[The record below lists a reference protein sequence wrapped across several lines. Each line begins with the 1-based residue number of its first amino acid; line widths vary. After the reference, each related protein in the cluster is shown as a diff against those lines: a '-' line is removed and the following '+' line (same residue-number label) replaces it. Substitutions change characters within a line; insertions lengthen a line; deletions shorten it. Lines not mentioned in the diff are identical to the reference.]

1 MINSS
6 KKRKDFINP
15 ENAASFIPILIS
27 SFISILLTIFFVFP
41 QYIKSNKVNLELNG
55 LIKKKNELE
64 NLKSR
69 YKKTNQEFE
78 NLTNEKVKIIEL
90 ISGTSNLDTL
100 LAKFGEIGN
109 DNNIEFISII
119 PKKIEAFVPI
129 KSSKKT
135 NRNNQNLDVIIDP
148 LLVEGTKKYIIDFT
162 FKADFINLLSFLRE
176 LEFQEN
182 IILFRDIN
190 LKSKKVN
197 TKSDESREMLDIK
210 LSMTI
215 YGKV

>member
-27 SFISILLTIFFVFP
+27 SFISILLTIFFVLP

-55 LIKKKNELE
+55 LIKKKNELD

-78 NLTNEKVKIIEL
+78 KLTNEKVKIIEL

-100 LAKFGEIGN
+100 LAKFGEIGKN
-109 DNNIEFISII
+109 NNIEFISII
-119 PKKIEAFVPI
+119 PKKIEGFVPV
-129 KSSKKT
+129 KSSKKDI
-135 NRNNQNLDVIIDP
+135 RNNQNVSVIIDP

-162 FKADFINLLSFLRE
+162 FKTDFINLLSFLRE

-182 IILFRDIN
+182 VILFRDIDV
-190 LKSKKVN
+190 KSKKGN
-197 TKSDESREMLDIK
+197 TEGDEFKGMLDIK

-215 YGKV
+215 YGKI